1 MEQNWIPATME
12 FGDYGFDRITEF
24 IEFTVLEEKLG
35 IIVHLP
41 LYSNEFNKL
50 KEIVGNKEISLTEA
64 YCSKE
69 IYFDELDDI
78 HFLNDLIPLQEKLEQ
93 LNSLIGMNT
102 SKFEINALIDIGIH
116 KIDELIETVKQRG
129 YFFYDRHNIEDK
141 CYNVLIN
148 NKKLQKCFKKSG
160 IFMTNN
166 GILFFQEYTETENL
180 NYQSNK
186 KITQTKKISNSD
198 IFDFL
203 LT

>member
-78 HFLNDLIPLQEKLEQ
+78 HF
-93 LNSLIGMNT
+93 
-102 SKFEINALIDIGIH
+102 
-116 KIDELIETVKQRG
+116 
-129 YFFYDRHNIEDK
+129 
-141 CYNVLIN
+141 
-148 NKKLQKCFKKSG
+148 
-160 IFMTNN
+160 
-166 GILFFQEYTETENL
+166 
-180 NYQSNK
+180 
-186 KITQTKKISNSD
+186 
-198 IFDFL
+198 
-203 LT
+203 